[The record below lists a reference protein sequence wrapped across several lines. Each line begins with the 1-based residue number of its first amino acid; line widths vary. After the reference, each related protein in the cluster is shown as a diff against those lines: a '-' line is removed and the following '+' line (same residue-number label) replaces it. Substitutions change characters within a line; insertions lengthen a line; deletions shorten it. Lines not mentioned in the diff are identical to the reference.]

1 MGSAFLT
8 TFHLGLSLFAV
19 IHFIK
24 SIAQFGLPNHPARF
38 SMYLVH
44 LCVASYLVMQSLTDL
59 HFVTPWHFMSFS
71 AYPLVIGSL
80 ALLMEVTSIV
90 GQVSQF
96 RQRIL
101 SRIPLIAGLVTAT
114 FFNLYAEKIAVGFI
128 CVSVLFLIV
137 SVGKTRYQKRILF
150 KMVLFFGLFI
160 GCKASQIFWVYTFGV
175 LFLFP
180 TLFYLFI
187 FQQSFGI
194 SSLVEDYQENSG
206 DSV

>member
-8 TFHLGLSLFAV
+8 TFHLSLSLFAV

-38 SMYLVH
+38 SMYLVY
-44 LCVASYLVMQSLTDL
+44 LCVASFLVMQSLTDL
-59 HFVTPWHFMSFS
+59 HLVTPWHFVSFS

-80 ALLMEVTSIV
+80 TLLMEITSIV
-90 GQVSQF
+90 GHVSQF

-114 FFNLYAEKIAVGFI
+114 FFNFYAERIAIGFI
-128 CVSVLFLIV
+128 CTSVLFLIV
-137 SVGKTRYQKRILF
+137 SVGKARYQKRILF
-150 KMVLFFGLFI
+150 KMVLFLGLFL
-160 GCKASQIFWVYTFGV
+160 GCKASQIFWVYTVGV

-194 SSLVEDYQENSG
+194 SSLVEDHQANSG